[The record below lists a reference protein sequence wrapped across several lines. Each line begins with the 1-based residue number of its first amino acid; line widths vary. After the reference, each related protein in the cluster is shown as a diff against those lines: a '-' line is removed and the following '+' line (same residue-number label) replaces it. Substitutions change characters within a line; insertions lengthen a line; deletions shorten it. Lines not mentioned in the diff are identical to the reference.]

1 VQLLEQTAPEAAAG
15 TLTRFV
21 AEVRE
26 ALDSVATAR

>member
-1 VQLLEQTAPEAAAG
+1 LLEQAAPDAAAE

-26 ALDSVATAR
+26 AIDSVATAR